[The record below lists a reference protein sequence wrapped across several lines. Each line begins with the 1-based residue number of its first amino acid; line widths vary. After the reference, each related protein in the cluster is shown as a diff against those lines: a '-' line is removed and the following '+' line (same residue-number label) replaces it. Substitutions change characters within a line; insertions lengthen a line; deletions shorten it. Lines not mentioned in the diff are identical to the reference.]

1 MSRLRILFRPS
12 QYSDDGRMRAEVLK
26 MRGAS
31 KRIINSVI
39 DVDGVSLLAVRK

>member
-1 MSRLRILFRPS
+1 MSRLRILVRPS
-12 QYSDDGRMRAEVLK
+12 QCSDDGRMRAEVLK